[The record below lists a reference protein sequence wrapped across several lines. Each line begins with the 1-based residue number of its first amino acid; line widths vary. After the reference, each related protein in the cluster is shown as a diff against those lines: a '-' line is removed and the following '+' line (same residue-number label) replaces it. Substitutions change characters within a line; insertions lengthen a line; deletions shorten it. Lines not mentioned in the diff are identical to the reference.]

1 MAHNEMNV
9 EVDGRELKL
18 ITSFFFFFLKRKSE
32 S

>member
-18 ITSFFFFFLKRKSE
+18 ITSFFFFFKE
-32 S
+32 EV